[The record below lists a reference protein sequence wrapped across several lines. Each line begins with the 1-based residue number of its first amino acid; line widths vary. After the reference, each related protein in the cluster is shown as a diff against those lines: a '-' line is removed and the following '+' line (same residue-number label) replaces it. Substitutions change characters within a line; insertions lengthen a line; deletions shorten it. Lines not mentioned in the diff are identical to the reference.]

1 MMEYREFRA
10 MNSEIVLAA
19 EGVKGHTETG
29 FREAQA
35 FIEDA
40 EKRFTRFSSES
51 ELALLNRTAG
61 QWFNASADL
70 FEVVQTART
79 FYGQTLGLF
88 DPSILDA
95 LLQAGYDRSMDE
107 LRKAGAPPE
116 SRSSQPEKPDFKSIR
131 LDEISKQIWLPQN
144 THLDL
149 GGLAKG
155 WIAERAAKRLSK
167 YATACAVSA
176 GGDMVLIGHPKG
188 EAAWSIGLED
198 PLEPNR
204 DLAILKVSQGAVATS
219 SITKRRWAQGNR
231 MQHHLIDPRTG
242 KPAETDWLSVTVIC
256 PQAAAA
262 EVFAKALLIAGPD
275 TAGRLDTG
283 PNQIVF
289 IAVDKHGKLWGS
301 NHSEEYLDAKF
312 EHV

>member
-1 MMEYREFRA
+1 MEYREFRA

-19 EGVKGHTETG
+19 EGVKSHIETG
-29 FREAQA
+29 YQEAQA

-51 ELALLNRTAG
+51 ELAQLNRKAG
-61 QWFNASADL
+61 RWFNASADL
-70 FEVVQTART
+70 FEVVQMARGL
-79 FYGQTLGLF
+79 YDQTLGLF
-88 DPSILDA
+88 DPGILDA

-107 LRKAGAPPE
+107 LRKGGAQPE
-116 SRSSQPEKPDFKSIR
+116 SRSSQPGKPDFKSIQ
-131 LDEISKQIWLPQN
+131 LDEKRKQIWLPQN

-149 GGLAKG
+149 GGIAKG
-155 WIAERAAKRLSK
+155 WIAEQAAQRLSK

-176 GGDMVLIGHPKG
+176 GGDMVLIGNPRG

-198 PLEPNR
+198 PLDPSR
-204 DLAILKVSQGAVATS
+204 DLAVLRVGSGAVATS
-219 SITKRRWAQGNR
+219 SITKRRWVQGER

-275 TAGRLDTG
+275 LAGRLDIE

-301 NHSEEYLDAKF
+301 NHSEEYLDVKL
-312 EHV
+312 EHA